1 MRNTF
6 QILLN
11 WDKGRAFAERMAAK
25 ILAIESYEDID
36 PQAPVGGPDGTKD
49 IICYKDGKK
58 YVAGC
63 YLPMGQKTFK
73 DIQDKFNDDFKG
85 VAKNSANGFIF
96 LTNQKI
102 TPGERITLCKGHTD
116 STIYHGERICGIL
129 DKPKGYGVRLEYLGI
144 ELNKEEQISFLN
156 SHLDLR
162 ENFEEIKGMLSDIK
176 KVTTR
181 MAGAIPQRDLSFN
194 PVLSTLPLSGVPW
207 SSRISLED
215 LFAIQRACLYEI
227 DGQKYNSEF
236 LGFRKVDVWI
246 GSAGGDK
253 SNADFVPP
261 EASNVPSLIIELLEW
276 WRNEYM
282 TINYGNE
289 QAKIFSIA
297 QFHEKIL
304 TIHPFL
310 DGNGRVA
317 RTISSIQFKDL
328 LDKEVK
334 FEKIEPKEYYE
345 ALQESRNDN
354 KQALNDIFMSL
365 IK

>member
-25 ILAIESYEDID
+25 ILAIENYEDID

-49 IICYKDGKK
+49 IICFKERKK

-63 YLPMGQKTFK
+63 YFPMGQKSFN
-73 DIQDKFNDDFKG
+73 DIKGKFNDDFKG
-85 VAKNSANGFIF
+85 VAKNSADGFIF

-102 TPGERITLCKGHTD
+102 TPRERITLCKGHTD

-156 SHLDLR
+156 SHLDLKG
-162 ENFEEIKGMLSDIK
+162 NFDEIKDMLADIK
-176 KVTTR
+176 KVTNR
-181 MAGAIPQRDLSFN
+181 LAGEIPQRDFTLN
-194 PVLSTLPLSGVPW
+194 PVLSTLPLAGVPW

-227 DGQKYNSEF
+227 DGQKYNSDF

-246 GSAGGDK
+246 GNAGGNK
-253 SNADFVPP
+253 STADFVPP
-261 EASNVPSLIIELLEW
+261 EAFKVPALIIELLEW
-276 WRNEYM
+276 WRKEYM
-282 TINYGNE
+282 TVSFGTEEN
-289 QAKIFSIA
+289 KIFSIA

-317 RTISSIQFKDL
+317 RTISSIQFSDL
-328 LDKEVK
+328 LSKEVK
-334 FEKIEPKEYYE
+334 FEKIDPKEYYE

-354 KQALNDIFMSL
+354 KQTLNDIFLSL